1 MDIIYEISIRN
12 QIYILDSTT
21 WIPHKK
27 HFHLTVPWRKSKNN
41 FIFLNITTG
50 IHDHTST
57 QITPKTYHFNL
68 RHPSGE
74 SVFIYEQ
81 GLSAVSTSA
90 PQTPSHHKLWEN
102 TEGARER
109 HRQRER
115 VSPVWDRIKIPLVR
129 LPGSNNAPF
138 CWRGSFSA
146 DRVMVTGMLQAFR
159 VDSVFKDFYAED
171 LRTSTGDPFL
181 RRQRGGVLRDLKCW
195 LGIVVC
201 WAVTNALFPY
211 DFWYV

>member
-1 MDIIYEISIRN
+1 MTTHQPKSHLRRTILISDIQVGS
-12 QIYILDSTT
+12 LCLSTN
-21 WIPHKK
+21 K
-27 HFHLTVPWRKSKNN
+27 
-41 FIFLNITTG
+41 
-50 IHDHTST
+50 
-57 QITPKTYHFNL
+57 
-68 RHPSGE
+68 
-74 SVFIYEQ
+74 VFQ
-81 GLSAVSTSA
+81 QFPRARR
-90 PQTPSHHKLWEN
+90 QTPSHHKLWEN

-138 CWRGSFSA
+138 CWRDSFSA